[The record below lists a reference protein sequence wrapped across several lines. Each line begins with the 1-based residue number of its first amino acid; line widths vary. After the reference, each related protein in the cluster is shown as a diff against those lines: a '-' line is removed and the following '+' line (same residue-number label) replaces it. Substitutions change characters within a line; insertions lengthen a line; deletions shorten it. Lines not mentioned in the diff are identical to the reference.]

1 MTDLADFLR
10 RRIELDGPIS
20 VADYMN
26 NALGHPQFGYY
37 IRQDPFGFN
46 GDFITAP
53 EISQMFGELIGLWC
67 AATWDQMG
75 RPKETNLVELGPG
88 RGTLMSDA
96 LRATRGNAAFCKAIN
111 LHLIETN
118 KILKARQRETL
129 SDREVYW
136 HESLESL
143 PDGPAIFLANE
154 FFDALP
160 VHQLVSRNG
169 VWHERMVSYANDGFE
184 FVLEKSPSKL
194 SSLLSQ
200 NLSTEAPHDGIV
212 EISPAS
218 IAVAN
223 AIGRNIN
230 KFDGAALIIDYG
242 YLSPHSKDTLQ
253 AVRRHRYVDVLE
265 TPGRADIT
273 AHVDFTA
280 IARAVRGFAKVYGP
294 VNQGEWLKRLGIEY
308 RRNSLA
314 TTNEKEVHE
323 IESSYRRLTDSDQ
336 MGTLFKVIAITRTSA
351 TAPAGFEGDQ

>member
-1 MTDLADFLR
+1 MTDLANFLR

-26 NALGHPQFGYY
+26 IALGHPQFGYY

-67 AATWDQMG
+67 VATWDQMG

-96 LRATRGNAAFCKAIN
+96 LRATRGYVEFRKTIN
-111 LHLIETN
+111 VHLIETS
-118 KILKARQRETL
+118 KVLKARQRETL
-129 SDREVYW
+129 SDREINW
-136 HESLESL
+136 HESLDSPPE
-143 PDGPAIFLANE
+143 GPAIFLANE

-160 VHQLVSRNG
+160 VHQLVHRNG
-169 VWHERMVSYANDGFE
+169 AWHERMVSYANGGFE

-194 SSLLSQ
+194 TTLLSQ
-200 NLSTEAPHDGIV
+200 NLGTEAPHDGIV

-242 YLSPHSKDTLQ
+242 YLSPHPKDTLQ
-253 AVRRHRYVDVLE
+253 AVRHQRYVDVLKS
-265 TPGRADIT
+265 PGLADIT

-280 IARAVRGFAKVYGP
+280 ITRAVHGFAKVYGP
-294 VNQGEWLKRLGIEY
+294 INQGEWLKRLGIEH

-314 TTNEKEVHE
+314 TTNEKEVYE

-351 TAPAGFEGDQ
+351 PAPAGFEGNQ